1 MRVPDFVTAGMVR
14 PGEQSALY
22 RAQVLAQRVR
32 DRYRDVLGMIPWQLT
47 TRLTSLCNLYTFQ
60 GLRTDS
66 VAGLARRI
74 RRLRNDFLSLIVQ

>member
-32 DRYRDVLGMIPWQLT
+32 DRYRDILGMVPDSLRG
-47 TRLTSLCNLYTFQ
+47 RLVGLCGIYTFQ